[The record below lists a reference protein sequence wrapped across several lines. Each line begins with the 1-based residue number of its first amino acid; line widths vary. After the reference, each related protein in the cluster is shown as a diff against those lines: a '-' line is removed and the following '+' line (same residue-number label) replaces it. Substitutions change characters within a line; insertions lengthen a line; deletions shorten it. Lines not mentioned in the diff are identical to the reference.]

1 MKDENSIDKLETEIT
16 CTLYRLQEL
25 LDSIVK
31 EETLY
36 NEEHKIY
43 KPAKH
48 LSLLSDINN
57 ILGLET
63 PQSYSNYKKQ
73 NIVKIEIAIPDEN
86 VLNEFCNLE
95 STKTETFLLK
105 NDANGYLRT
114 IEKNECNGELYFIAK
129 TKNNKEEQEREISA
143 AEYLMLTMQI
153 NTQKQKISTKKYT
166 FIYNK
171 EKYYIYIVENKA
183 YLEMV
188 EGTKFPEFLEKI

>member
-1 MKDENSIDKLETEIT
+1 MKDENSINKLETEIT
-16 CTLYRLQEL
+16 STLYRLQEL

-36 NEEHKIY
+36 NKEHKIY

-63 PQSYSNYKKQ
+63 PQTYSNYKKQ
-73 NIVKIEIAIPDEN
+73 NIVKIEISIPDEN
-86 VLNEFCNLE
+86 ILNEFCNLE

>member
-16 CTLYRLQEL
+16 STLYRLQEL

-48 LSLLSDINN
+48 LILLSDINN

>member
-1 MKDENSIDKLETEIT
+1 MKDKNSIDKLETEIIS
-16 CTLYRLQEL
+16 TLYRLQEL

>member
-1 MKDENSIDKLETEIT
+1 MKDKNSIDKLETEIIS
-16 CTLYRLQEL
+16 TLYRLQEL

-114 IEKNECNGELYFIAK
+114 TEKHECNGELYFIAK

>member
-1 MKDENSIDKLETEIT
+1 MKDKNSIDKLETEIIS
-16 CTLYRLQEL
+16 TLYRLQEL
-25 LDSIVK
+25 LDFIVK

>member
-1 MKDENSIDKLETEIT
+1 MKDEKSIDKLETEIT
-16 CTLYRLQEL
+16 STLYRLQEL

-48 LSLLSDINN
+48 LILLSDINN
-57 ILGLET
+57 ILVLET

-73 NIVKIEIAIPDEN
+73 NIVKIEISIPDEN

>member
-16 CTLYRLQEL
+16 STIYRLQEL

-73 NIVKIEIAIPDEN
+73 NIVKIEISIPDEN

-95 STKTETFLLK
+95 SMKTETFLLK

>member
-1 MKDENSIDKLETEIT
+1 MKDENSIDKLETEIIS
-16 CTLYRLQEL
+16 TLYRLQEL

>member
-16 CTLYRLQEL
+16 STLYRLQEL

-95 STKTETFLLK
+95 SMKTETFLLK

>member
-16 CTLYRLQEL
+16 STFYRLQEL

>member
-1 MKDENSIDKLETEIT
+1 M
-16 CTLYRLQEL
+16 
-25 LDSIVK
+25 
-31 EETLY
+31 
-36 NEEHKIY
+36 
-43 KPAKH
+43 
-48 LSLLSDINN
+48 SDINN

-73 NIVKIEIAIPDEN
+73 NIVKIEISIPDEN
-86 VLNEFCNLE
+86 ILNEFCNLE
-95 STKTETFLLK
+95 SMKTETFLLK

>member
-16 CTLYRLQEL
+16 STFYRLQEL

-31 EETLY
+31 EEPLY

>member
-1 MKDENSIDKLETEIT
+1 MKDKNSIDKLETEIIS
-16 CTLYRLQEL
+16 TLYRLQEL

-73 NIVKIEIAIPDEN
+73 NIVKIEISIPDEN

-95 STKTETFLLK
+95 SMKTETFLLK

>member
-16 CTLYRLQEL
+16 STLYRLQEL

>member
-1 MKDENSIDKLETEIT
+1 MKDKNSIDKLETEIIS
-16 CTLYRLQEL
+16 TLYRLQEL

-171 EKYYIYIVENKA
+171 EQYYIYIVENKA

>member
-1 MKDENSIDKLETEIT
+1 MKDENSIDKLETEIIS
-16 CTLYRLQEL
+16 TLYRLQEL

-73 NIVKIEIAIPDEN
+73 NIVKIEISIPDEN

>member
-16 CTLYRLQEL
+16 STIYRLQEL

-73 NIVKIEIAIPDEN
+73 NIVKIEISIPDEN

>member
-16 CTLYRLQEL
+16 STIYRLQEL

>member
-1 MKDENSIDKLETEIT
+1 MKDENSIDKLEREIT
-16 CTLYRLQEL
+16 STLYRLQEL

-48 LSLLSDINN
+48 LILLSDINN

-73 NIVKIEIAIPDEN
+73 NIVKIEISIPDEN
-86 VLNEFCNLE
+86 ILNEFCNLE

-153 NTQKQKISTKKYT
+153 NTQKQKVSTKKYT

>member
-16 CTLYRLQEL
+16 STIYRLQEL

-73 NIVKIEIAIPDEN
+73 NIVKIEISIPDEN
-86 VLNEFCNLE
+86 ILNEFCNLE
-95 STKTETFLLK
+95 SMKTETFLLK

>member
-1 MKDENSIDKLETEIT
+1 MKDENSINKLETEIT
-16 CTLYRLQEL
+16 STLYRLQEL

-36 NEEHKIY
+36 NEKHKIY

-57 ILGLET
+57 ILGLEN

-73 NIVKIEIAIPDEN
+73 NIVKIEISIPDEN
-86 VLNEFCNLE
+86 ILNEFCNLE
-95 STKTETFLLK
+95 SMKTETFLLK

>member
-16 CTLYRLQEL
+16 STLYRLQEL

-43 KPAKH
+43 KPARH

>member
-16 CTLYRLQEL
+16 STIYRLQEL

-63 PQSYSNYKKQ
+63 PQDYSNYKKQ

-153 NTQKQKISTKKYT
+153 NTQKQKVSTKKYT

>member
-1 MKDENSIDKLETEIT
+1 MKDKNSIDKLETEIT
-16 CTLYRLQEL
+16 STLYRLQEL

-73 NIVKIEIAIPDEN
+73 NIVKIEISIPDEN
-86 VLNEFCNLE
+86 ILNEFCNLE
-95 STKTETFLLK
+95 SMKTETFLLK

>member
-1 MKDENSIDKLETEIT
+1 MKDKNSIDKLETEIT
-16 CTLYRLQEL
+16 STLYRLQEL

>member
-1 MKDENSIDKLETEIT
+1 MKDENSIDKLETEIMS
-16 CTLYRLQEL
+16 TLYRLQEL

-153 NTQKQKISTKKYT
+153 NTQKQKISTKKYI

>member
-1 MKDENSIDKLETEIT
+1 MKDENFINKLENEIT
-16 CTLYRLQEL
+16 STLYRLQEL

-36 NEEHKIY
+36 NKEHEIY

-48 LSLLSDINN
+48 LNLLSDINN
-57 ILGLET
+57 ILRLEI
-63 PQSYSNYKKQ
+63 PQSYLDYKKQ
-73 NIVKIEIAIPDEN
+73 NIVKIEISIPDEN
-86 VLNEFCNLE
+86 ILNKFCNLE

-105 NDANGYLRT
+105 NDTNGYLRT
-114 IEKNECNGELYFIAK
+114 IEKNECNGELYFVAK

-153 NTQKQKISTKKYT
+153 NTKKQKTSTKKYT

-171 EKYYIYIVENKA
+171 DKYYIYIIENKA

>member
-16 CTLYRLQEL
+16 STLYRLQEL

-63 PQSYSNYKKQ
+63 PHSYSNYKKQ

>member
-1 MKDENSIDKLETEIT
+1 MKDENFTDKLETEIT
-16 CTLYRLQEL
+16 RTIYKLQEL

-36 NEEHKIY
+36 NEEYKIY

-48 LSLLSDINN
+48 LNLLSDINN

-153 NTQKQKISTKKYT
+153 NTKKQKVSTKKYT

-171 EKYYIYIVENKA
+171 EKYYIYIIENKA

>member
-1 MKDENSIDKLETEIT
+1 MKDKNSIDKLETEIIS
-16 CTLYRLQEL
+16 TLYRLQEL

-73 NIVKIEIAIPDEN
+73 NIVKIEISIPDEN
-86 VLNEFCNLE
+86 ILNEFCNLE
-95 STKTETFLLK
+95 SMKTETFLLK

>member
-1 MKDENSIDKLETEIT
+1 MKDKNSIDKLETEIIS
-16 CTLYRLQEL
+16 TLYRLQEL

-95 STKTETFLLK
+95 SMKTETFLLK

>member
-16 CTLYRLQEL
+16 STLYRLQEL

-73 NIVKIEIAIPDEN
+73 NIVKIEISIPDEN
-86 VLNEFCNLE
+86 ILNEFCNLE
-95 STKTETFLLK
+95 SMKTETFLLK

>member
-1 MKDENSIDKLETEIT
+1 MKDENSIDKLETEIIS
-16 CTLYRLQEL
+16 TLYRLQEL

-95 STKTETFLLK
+95 SMKTETFLLK

>member
-1 MKDENSIDKLETEIT
+1 MKDENSIDKLEREIT
-16 CTLYRLQEL
+16 STLYRLQEL

-48 LSLLSDINN
+48 LILLSDINN

-73 NIVKIEIAIPDEN
+73 NIVKIEISIPDEN
-86 VLNEFCNLE
+86 ILNEFCNLE

-153 NTQKQKISTKKYT
+153 NTQKQKVSTKKYT

-188 EGTKFPEFLEKI
+188 EGTKFPEFLEKK

>member
-16 CTLYRLQEL
+16 STLYRLQEL

-73 NIVKIEIAIPDEN
+73 NIVKIEISIPDEN

>member
-16 CTLYRLQEL
+16 STLYRLQEL

-48 LSLLSDINN
+48 LNLLSDINN

>member
-1 MKDENSIDKLETEIT
+1 MKDENSIDKLETEIMS
-16 CTLYRLQEL
+16 TLYRLQEL

-57 ILGLET
+57 ILVLET

-153 NTQKQKISTKKYT
+153 NTQKQKISTKKYI